1 MILNF
6 IGGSKNPNGTCY
18 LLESNGDKILIDCGR
33 FYGKEEE
40 RNLKPFPF
48 SPKEIKGVLL
58 THAHL
63 DHAGLLPRLA
73 KEGFE
78 GKIFGTKATFDLLE
92 LLFEDYFKITQT
104 PLFSKRDFQKI
115 KRHFVCHNFNRRFK
129 VTKNFEAKLLPSG
142 HILGSSIVEVYS
154 KKESLKIIFSG
165 DLGSF
170 LNPLLPPPSV
180 PDSGDFTIMET
191 IHGDIVFEEKLP
203 PREIFEDI
211 IEEVVKK
218 RGVLLI
224 PSFAIEKA
232 QEIVYELNYLVEN
245 KKIPQ
250 ITIFLDSA
258 LAFEAIKL
266 YQKHQRL
273 FKKEA
278 RFLINKGDNVFRFQN
293 FHVIRS
299 QRGRERA
306 LKTPPPKIII
316 AGSGFSE
323 GGPILLYEKEYLSSR
338 KTTLLFLSHQIEGT
352 RGREIQEGA
361 KTIEIFG
368 KKIKVNA
375 KIETIEG
382 YSGHADQKEL
392 FEWIKKVKEN
402 QMLNKGEAPKGV
414 FLVSGESRAKNAMAN
429 LIQDQLGILALTP
442 EDGEKYLLKSQNF
455 EKIK

>member
-6 IGGSKNPNGTCY
+6 IGGSKNPNGTCH
-18 LLESNGDKILIDCGR
+18 LLEFNGEKILIDCGR

-40 RNLKPFPF
+40 RNFNPFPF
-48 SPKEIKGVLL
+48 SPKEIKGILL

-78 GKIFGTKATFDLLE
+78 GKIFATKATFELLE
-92 LLFEDYFKITQT
+92 LLFEDYLKITKN
-104 PLFSKRDFQKI
+104 PLFSKKDFQKI
-115 KRHFVCHNFNRRFK
+115 KRHFICRNFNRGFK
-129 VTKNFEAKLLPSG
+129 VTKNFEAKFLPSG
-142 HILGSSIVEVYS
+142 HILGSSIIEVNF
-154 KKESLKIIFSG
+154 KKENLKVVFSG
-165 DLGSF
+165 DLGSS

-180 PDSGDFTIMET
+180 PDSGDFIVMEA
-191 IHGDIVFEEKLP
+191 IQGDIIFEEKLP

-211 IEEVVKK
+211 VEEVVKK
-218 RGVLLI
+218 RGILLI

-232 QEIVYELNYLVEN
+232 QEILYELNYLVEN

-250 ITIFLDSA
+250 ISIFLDSA

-266 YQKHQRL
+266 YQKYQKL

-278 RFLINKGDNVFRFQN
+278 RSLISQGDNIFRFRN
-293 FHVIRS
+293 FQVVKSRK
-299 QRGRERA
+299 GREKV
-306 LKTPPPKIII
+306 LKTPPPKIVI

-323 GGPILLYEKEYLSSR
+323 GGPILLYEKEYLSSKR
-338 KTTLLFLSHQIEGT
+338 TTLLFLCHQIEGT
-352 RGREIQEGA
+352 RGREIQDGA

-368 KKIKVNA
+368 RKIKVNA
-375 KIETIEG
+375 KVETIEG
-382 YSGHADQKEL
+382 YSGHSDQKEL

-402 QMLNKGEAPKGV
+402 QMLKKGEAPKGV
-414 FLVSGESRAKNAMAN
+414 FITSGESKARKAVAN
-429 LIQDQLGILALTP
+429 LIQDQLGILAILP
-442 EDGEKYLLKSQNF
+442 EDGEKYLLKNQNF